1 MFPVLVHCS
10 CICRFI
16 LPKLLST
23 VEKIR
28 VCLKMLDLSPP
39 YCHLVGGLEH
49 EFYFSPCHS
58 DWRVL
63 VIHLDRKLVSIQ
75 DILVYR
81 LLAIQGQYIYIYV
94 WLVVWNIFYFSIF
107 SILGIIIPTDFHIF
121 QRGWNHQPDVYCTLV
136 LRYSYMGE
144 YAWRTWQCTYL

>member
-81 LLAIQGQYIYIYV
+81 LLAISGHIYV
-94 WLVVWNIFYFSIF
+94 WLVVWNISYLFH
-107 SILGIIIPTDFHIF
+107 ILGIIIPTHELHHFSE
-121 QRGWNHQPDVYCTLV
+121 GWLNHQPAIKW
-136 LRYSYMGE
+136 GE
-144 YAWRTWQCTYL
+144 FRVNP

>member
-81 LLAIQGQYIYIYV
+81 LSIISHIRPYLCLVGGLEHFLFVPYIGNNHPNSRTPSFFRGV
-94 WLVVWNIFYFSIF
+94 AQP
-107 SILGIIIPTDFHIF
+107 PTSH
-121 QRGWNHQPDVYCTLV
+121 
-136 LRYSYMGE
+136 
-144 YAWRTWQCTYL
+144 